1 MGTLTR
7 VHQAFTRNAVL
18 VAAVLMLALATS
30 AARAATITIVNIDG
44 AGEGFNDA
52 TPAAPVGGNPGTS
65 VGAQRLYVF
74 QYAANLWGAMLPSNV
89 TIRVRSAFNVL
100 TPCTAT
106 SGVLGSA
113 GPLTIWRDFAGAP
126 VAGHWYHQALAN
138 KLANADVD
146 PANDDINAQFNS
158 NVGTPGCLSVG
169 WYYGVDGNEGG
180 QIELL
185 PVVLHELGHGLGFST
200 TTSGQT
206 GNYNSGFP
214 SIFDRF
220 LFDNAVGLHWDE
232 MTAAQRVESA
242 TACTRLVWDGAYTT
256 SQAPAFLADKPLLRI
271 NSPGPIAGDY
281 EAGVASFGPAL
292 SSPGVTGNVVLAND
306 GGAYPTNGCEPFING
321 GAIAGNI
328 ALVDRGTCGFAI
340 KVKNAQNAGAIAV
353 IVADTVAGC
362 PPGGMGG
369 ADPTITIPSIRV
381 TQADGALIKANLA
394 GGVNVTLTRD
404 PAFMAGADAA
414 GRVKVFT
421 PGPGAPFFQPG
432 SSISHWDVT
441 GDPNLLMEPALNVE
455 LSSAVDLTRWHF
467 ADIGWFNGA
476 LAVNPAPAAASRLG
490 NSPNPFGPSTLVTF
504 ALDADQDVSLEVY
517 DLSGRL
523 VSSLHRGRM
532 TQGAHSIA
540 WNGRGRDGQAA
551 PAGIYVA
558 RLRSGEKVE
567 SHPMVLV
574 R

>member
-1 MGTLTR
+1 MRTLSR
-7 VHQAFTRNAVL
+7 KI
-18 VAAVLMLALATS
+18 VAAPALALMLALATS
-30 AARAATITIVNIDG
+30 PAHSATITIVNNDG
-44 AGEGFNDA
+44 VGEGFNDA

-74 QYAANLWGAMLPSNV
+74 QYAANIWGGILPSNV
-89 TIRVRSAFNVL
+89 TIRVRSAFNAL
-100 TPCTAT
+100 TPCNAT

-138 KLANADVD
+138 KLANSDID

-158 NVGTPGCLSVG
+158 SVGSPTCLSVG
-169 WYYGVDGNEGG
+169 WYYGVDGNEGS

-206 GNYNSGFP
+206 GSYNGGFP
-214 SIFDRF
+214 HIYDRF
-220 LFDNAVGLHWDE
+220 LLDNVLGLHWDE
-232 MTAAQRVESA
+232 MTAAERVTSA
-242 TACTRLVWDGAYTT
+242 TACTRLVWDGFYAT

-292 SSPGVTGNVVLAND
+292 SSPGVTDNVVLAND

-353 IVADTVAGC
+353 IVADSVPGC

-369 ADPTITIPSIRV
+369 VDPTITIPSIRI
-381 TQADGALIKANLA
+381 TQSDGALIKANLA
-394 GGVNVTLTRD
+394 GGVNVTMTRD

-421 PGPGAPFFQPG
+421 PGPGAAFFQPG

-441 GDPNLLMEPALNVE
+441 ADPNLLMEPALNVE
-455 LSSAVDLTRWHF
+455 LSSNVDLTRWHF
-467 ADIGWFNGA
+467 ADIGWFNGT
-476 LAVNPAPAAASRLG
+476 LAVNPAPAASSSRLG
-490 NSPNPFGPSTLVTF
+490 NSPNPFGPSTLVSF

-517 DLSGRL
+517 DMSGRL

-532 TQGAHSIA
+532 TQGAHSIV